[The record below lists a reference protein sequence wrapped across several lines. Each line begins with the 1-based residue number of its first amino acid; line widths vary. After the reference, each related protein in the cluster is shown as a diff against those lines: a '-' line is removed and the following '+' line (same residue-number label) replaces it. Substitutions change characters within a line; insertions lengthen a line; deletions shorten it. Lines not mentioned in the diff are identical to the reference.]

1 MDKILRENQPKSLLR
16 ILQEKNEY
24 ISAPCNGNGT
34 CGKCIVRYK
43 IGATEPTK
51 QDREFLS
58 EKQLEQGYRLAC
70 QSYPM
75 GEYVVEIP
83 EQEEMIEV
91 LSQWEN
97 QRTEEIP
104 KNTAEDF
111 AKACKTADGEG
122 FTETRTPADVKASS
136 GIQNK
141 ETVEGTAEKTKNAI
155 YGICI
160 DIGTTTLAAL
170 LVNLKTEADCQT
182 AVSVNHQRT
191 YGADVLSRIDTSN
204 NGKKWEIQRCIRQ
217 DLQKLIR
224 ELFQKEKIT
233 EQQIQKI
240 VIAGNTTM
248 CHLLRGFS
256 CETLG
261 VAPFL
266 PVDLS
271 WMEGSAADF
280 LGMKELD
287 TKVVILPGISAFVG
301 ADIMAGIAKMNM
313 HRSEGYHLLLDI
325 GTNGEMVLGNCRH
338 MYVTSTSA
346 GPAFEGGNISC
357 GMASIPGVISH
368 VFMEKTGKA
377 GFQVIGETDGENKKQ
392 QAIGICGTG
401 MIDLVYELREHQ
413 MIDEHGTYSD
423 PYFDTG
429 YELAGKVRF
438 TQNDMRELQMAKAAI
453 RAGVDILV
461 KKAGITF
468 DEVDDCYLAGGFGT
482 KIDIKKAAGIGLIPK
497 ELEMKTIPAGNTV
510 LAGTKEVL
518 LGRISKE
525 ELEKIQTMADVIN
538 LAEENDFEEMYL
550 SYMDF

>member
-1 MDKILRENQPKSLLR
+1 MIIDRSKQQKNLLEM
-16 ILQEKNEY
+16 LQEKNEY
-24 ISAPCNGNGT
+24 ISAPCNGNGI

-43 IGATEPTK
+43 RGATEPTRR
-51 QDREFLS
+51 DREVFS
-58 EKQLEQGYRLAC
+58 EKQLEDGYRLAC
-70 QSYPM
+70 QSHPVGAY
-75 GEYVVEIP
+75 EVELP
-83 EQEEMIEV
+83 ESEETIEV
-91 LSQWEN
+91 LSEWEK
-97 QRTEEIP
+97 QQKPDTEGLTEADTQTPAEAKTSGGIQD
-104 KNTAEDF
+104 KNTA
-111 AKACKTADGEG
+111 
-122 FTETRTPADVKASS
+122 
-136 GIQNK
+136 
-141 ETVEGTAEKTKNAI
+141 EGTAEKTENAI

-170 LVNLKTEADCQT
+170 LVNLETEADCQT
-182 AVSVNHQRT
+182 AVSVNHQRA
-191 YGADVLSRIDTSN
+191 YGSDVLSRISASN
-204 NGKKWEIQRCIRQ
+204 GGKKWEIQRCIRQ
-217 DLQKLIR
+217 NLQKLIR
-224 ELFQKEKIT
+224 ELLQKEKIT
-233 EQQIQKI
+233 EQQIQRI

-368 VFMEKTGKA
+368 VFMEETGKA
-377 GFQVIGETDGENKKQ
+377 GFQMIGETDGENKKKQ

-401 MIDLVYELREHQ
+401 MIDLVYELRKHQ

-423 PYFDTG
+423 LYFDTG
-429 YELAGKVRF
+429 YELAGKVKF
-438 TQNDMRELQMAKAAI
+438 TQNDIREIQMAKAAI

-461 KKAGITF
+461 KKAGIAF

-482 KIDIKKAAGIGLIPK
+482 KIDITKAAGIGLIPK
-497 ELEMKTIPAGNTV
+497 ELEVKTIPVGNTV

-518 LGRISKE
+518 LGRISKD

-538 LAEENDFEEMYL
+538 LAEENDFEELYL

>member
-1 MDKILRENQPKSLLR
+1 MLIFQGKGKMIIDRSKQQKNLLEM
-16 ILQEKNEY
+16 LQEKNEY
-24 ISAPCNGNGT
+24 ISAPCNGNGI

-43 IGATEPTK
+43 SGATEPTK

-70 QSYPM
+70 QSYPTE
-75 GEYVVEIP
+75 EYKVEIP
-83 EQEEMIEV
+83 ELEETIEV

-97 QRTEEIP
+97 QRTEEIL
-104 KNTAEDF
+104 KNTA
-111 AKACKTADGEG
+111 
-122 FTETRTPADVKASS
+122 
-136 GIQNK
+136 
-141 ETVEGTAEKTKNAI
+141 EGTAEKTENAL

-191 YGADVLSRIDTSN
+191 YGADVISRIDASN
-204 NGKKWEIQRCIRQ
+204 NGKKWEMQRCIRQ
-217 DLQKLIR
+217 DLQKLVG
-224 ELFQKEKIT
+224 ELAEKEGIHVA
-233 EQQIQKI
+233 QIQRI

-368 VFMEKTGKA
+368 VFMEETGKA

-423 PYFDTG
+423 LYFDTG
-429 YELAGKVRF
+429 YELAEKVKF
-438 TQNDMRELQMAKAAI
+438 TQNDIRELQMAKAAI

-461 KKAGITF
+461 KKAGIAF
-468 DEVDDCYLAGGFGT
+468 DEVDNCYLAGGFGT

-518 LGRISKE
+518 LGKISKE

-538 LAEENDFEEMYL
+538 LAEENDFEEMYH

>member
-16 ILQEKNEY
+16 ILQGKNEY

-34 CGKCIVRYK
+34 CGKCVVRFQS
-43 IGATEPTK
+43 GATEPSVR
-51 QDREFLS
+51 DREIFS
-58 EKQLEQGYRLAC
+58 EKQLEEGYRLAC
-70 QSYPM
+70 QSYPT
-75 GEYVVEIP
+75 GVYEIEIP
-83 EQEEMIEV
+83 QKEEEIEV
-91 LSQWEN
+91 LSGWE
-97 QRTEEIP
+97 E
-104 KNTAEDF
+104 K
-111 AKACKTADGEG
+111 
-122 FTETRTPADVKASS
+122 
-136 GIQNK
+136 K
-141 ETVEGTAEKTKNAI
+141 ETLGECRKAENSTHGRNCAERSEQAG
-155 YGICI
+155 YGICM
-160 DIGTTTLAAL
+160 DIGTTTLAAV
-170 LVNLKTEADCQT
+170 LVDLTAQEECQT
-182 AVSVNHQRT
+182 AVSVNHQRA
-191 YGADVLSRIDTSN
+191 YGSDVLSRISASN
-204 NGKKWEIQRCIRQ
+204 SGKKWEIQRCIRQ

-224 ELFQKEKIT
+224 ELLQKEKIT
-233 EQQIQKI
+233 EQQIQRI

-357 GMASIPGVISH
+357 GMAGIPGVISH
-368 VFMEKTGKA
+368 VFMEETGKT
-377 GFQVIGETDGENKKQ
+377 GFQVIGEADGENKKKQ

-401 MIDLVYELREHQ
+401 MIDLVYELRKHQ

-423 PYFDTG
+423 LYFDTG
-429 YELAGKVRF
+429 YELAEKVKF
-438 TQNDMRELQMAKAAI
+438 TQNDIREIQMAKAAI

-461 KKAGITF
+461 KKAGIAF

-482 KIDIKKAAGIGLIPK
+482 KIDITKAAGIGLIPK
-497 ELEMKTIPAGNTV
+497 ELEVKTIPVGNTV

-518 LGRISKE
+518 LGRISKD

-538 LAEENDFEEMYL
+538 LAEENDFEELYL

>member
-16 ILQEKNEY
+16 ILQGKNEY

-34 CGKCIVRYK
+34 CGKCVVRFQS
-43 IGATEPTK
+43 GATEPSVR
-51 QDREFLS
+51 DREIFS
-58 EKQLEQGYRLAC
+58 EKQLEEGYRLAC
-70 QSYPM
+70 QSYPT
-75 GEYVVEIP
+75 GVYEIEIP
-83 EQEEMIEV
+83 QKEEEIEV
-91 LSQWEN
+91 LSGWE
-97 QRTEEIP
+97 E
-104 KNTAEDF
+104 K
-111 AKACKTADGEG
+111 
-122 FTETRTPADVKASS
+122 
-136 GIQNK
+136 K
-141 ETVEGTAEKTKNAI
+141 ETLGECRKAENSTHGRNCAERSEQAG
-155 YGICI
+155 YGICM
-160 DIGTTTLAAL
+160 DIGTTTLAAV
-170 LVNLKTEADCQT
+170 LVDLTAQEECQT
-182 AVSVNHQRT
+182 AVSVNHQRA
-191 YGADVLSRIDTSN
+191 YGSDVLSRISASN
-204 NGKKWEIQRCIRQ
+204 SGKKWEIQRCIRQ

-224 ELFQKEKIT
+224 ELLQKEKIT
-233 EQQIQKI
+233 EQQIQRI

-357 GMASIPGVISH
+357 GMAGIPGVISH
-368 VFMEKTGKA
+368 VFMEETGKA
-377 GFQVIGETDGENKKQ
+377 GFQVIGEADGENKKKQ

-401 MIDLVYELREHQ
+401 MIDLVYELRKHQ

-423 PYFDTG
+423 LYFDTG
-429 YELAGKVRF
+429 YELAGKVKF
-438 TQNDMRELQMAKAAI
+438 TQNDIREIQMAKAAI

-461 KKAGITF
+461 KKAGIAF

-482 KIDIKKAAGIGLIPK
+482 KIDITKAAGIGLIPK
-497 ELEMKTIPAGNTV
+497 ELEVKTIPVGNTV

-518 LGRISKE
+518 LGRISKD

-538 LAEENDFEEMYL
+538 LAEENDFEELYL

>member
-1 MDKILRENQPKSLLR
+1 MLICCFFRVKEKMIIDRSKQQKNLLEM
-16 ILQEKNEY
+16 LQEKNEY
-24 ISAPCNGNGT
+24 ISAPCNGNGI

-43 IGATEPTK
+43 SGATEPTK

-70 QSYPM
+70 QSYPTE
-75 GEYVVEIP
+75 EYKVEIP
-83 EQEEMIEV
+83 ELEETIEV

-97 QRTEEIP
+97 QRTEEIL
-104 KNTAEDF
+104 KNTA
-111 AKACKTADGEG
+111 
-122 FTETRTPADVKASS
+122 
-136 GIQNK
+136 
-141 ETVEGTAEKTKNAI
+141 EGTAEKTENEL

-170 LVNLKTEADCQT
+170 LVNLETEADCQT
-182 AVSVNHQRT
+182 AVSVNHQRA
-191 YGADVLSRIDTSN
+191 YGSDVLSRISASN
-204 NGKKWEIQRCIRQ
+204 SGKKWEIQRCIRQ

-224 ELFQKEKIT
+224 ELLQKEKIT
-233 EQQIQKI
+233 EQQIQRI

-368 VFMEKTGKA
+368 VFMEETGKT

-392 QAIGICGTG
+392 QVIGICGTG

-423 PYFDTG
+423 LYFDTG
-429 YELAGKVRF
+429 YELAEKVKF
-438 TQNDMRELQMAKAAI
+438 TQNDIRELQMAKAAI

-518 LGRISKE
+518 LGRISKD

-538 LAEENDFEEMYL
+538 LAEENDFEELYL

>member
-1 MDKILRENQPKSLLR
+1 MIIDRSKQQKNLLEM
-16 ILQEKNEY
+16 LQEKNEY
-24 ISAPCNGNGT
+24 ISAPCNGNGI

-43 IGATEPTK
+43 RGATEPTRR
-51 QDREFLS
+51 DREVFS
-58 EKQLEQGYRLAC
+58 EKQLEDGYRLAC
-70 QSYPM
+70 QSHPVGAY
-75 GEYVVEIP
+75 EVELP
-83 EQEEMIEV
+83 ESEETIEV
-91 LSQWEN
+91 LSEWEK
-97 QRTEEIP
+97 QQKPDTEGLTEADTQTPAEAKTSGGIQD
-104 KNTAEDF
+104 KNTA
-111 AKACKTADGEG
+111 
-122 FTETRTPADVKASS
+122 
-136 GIQNK
+136 
-141 ETVEGTAEKTKNAI
+141 EGTAEKTENAI

-170 LVNLKTEADCQT
+170 LVNLETEADCQT
-182 AVSVNHQRT
+182 AVSVNHQRA
-191 YGADVLSRIDTSN
+191 YGSDVLSRISASN
-204 NGKKWEIQRCIRQ
+204 SGKKWEIQRCIRQ

-224 ELFQKEKIT
+224 ELLQKEKIT
-233 EQQIQKI
+233 EQQIQRI

-368 VFMEKTGKA
+368 VFMEETGKA
-377 GFQVIGETDGENKKQ
+377 GFQVIGEADGENKKKQ

-401 MIDLVYELREHQ
+401 MIDLVYELRKHQ

-423 PYFDTG
+423 LYFDTG
-429 YELAGKVRF
+429 YELAGKVKF
-438 TQNDMRELQMAKAAI
+438 TQNDIREIQMAKAAI

-461 KKAGITF
+461 KKAGIAF

-482 KIDIKKAAGIGLIPK
+482 KIDITKAAGIGLIPK
-497 ELEMKTIPAGNTV
+497 ELEVKTIPVGNTV

-518 LGRISKE
+518 LGRISKD

>member
-1 MDKILRENQPKSLLR
+1 MLICCFFKVKEKMIIDRSKQQKNLLEM
-16 ILQEKNEY
+16 LQEKNEY
-24 ISAPCNGNGT
+24 ISAPCNGNGI

-43 IGATEPTK
+43 SGATEPTK

-70 QSYPM
+70 QSYPTE
-75 GEYVVEIP
+75 EYKVEIP
-83 EQEEMIEV
+83 ELEETIEV

-97 QRTEEIP
+97 QRTEEIL
-104 KNTAEDF
+104 KNTAEG
-111 AKACKTADGEG
+111 TADK
-122 FTETRTPADVKASS
+122 TE
-136 GIQNK
+136 
-141 ETVEGTAEKTKNAI
+141 NAL

-170 LVNLKTEADCQT
+170 LVNLETEADCQT
-182 AVSVNHQRT
+182 AVSVNHQRA
-191 YGADVLSRIDTSN
+191 YGSDVLSRISASN
-204 NGKKWEIQRCIRQ
+204 SGKKWEIQRCIRQ

-224 ELFQKEKIT
+224 ELLQKEKIT
-233 EQQIQKI
+233 EQQIQRI

-357 GMASIPGVISH
+357 GMAGIPGVISH
-368 VFMEKTGKA
+368 VFMEETGKA
-377 GFQVIGETDGENKKQ
+377 GFQVIGEADGENKKKQ

-401 MIDLVYELREHQ
+401 MIDLVYELRKHQ

-423 PYFDTG
+423 LYFDTG
-429 YELAGKVRF
+429 YELAGKVKF
-438 TQNDMRELQMAKAAI
+438 TQNDIREIQMAKAAI

-461 KKAGITF
+461 KKAGIAF

-497 ELEMKTIPAGNTV
+497 ELEVKTIPVGNTV

-518 LGRISKE
+518 LGRISKD

-538 LAEENDFEEMYL
+538 LAEENDFEELYL

>member
-1 MDKILRENQPKSLLR
+1 MIIDRSKQQKNLLEM
-16 ILQEKNEY
+16 LQEKNEY
-24 ISAPCNGNGT
+24 ISAPCNGNGI

-43 IGATEPTK
+43 SGATEPTK

-70 QSYPM
+70 QSYPTE
-75 GEYVVEIP
+75 EYKVEIP
-83 EQEEMIEV
+83 ELEETIEV

-97 QRTEEIP
+97 QRTEEIL
-104 KNTAEDF
+104 KNTA
-111 AKACKTADGEG
+111 
-122 FTETRTPADVKASS
+122 
-136 GIQNK
+136 
-141 ETVEGTAEKTKNAI
+141 EGTAEKTENAL

-170 LVNLKTEADCQT
+170 LVNLETEADCQT
-182 AVSVNHQRT
+182 AVSVNHQRA
-191 YGADVLSRIDTSN
+191 YGSDVLSRISASN
-204 NGKKWEIQRCIRQ
+204 SGKKWEIQRCIRQ

-224 ELFQKEKIT
+224 ELLQKEKIT
-233 EQQIQKI
+233 EQQIKRI

-368 VFMEKTGKA
+368 VFMEETGKA

-423 PYFDTG
+423 LYFDTG
-429 YELAGKVRF
+429 YELAEKVKF
-438 TQNDMRELQMAKAAI
+438 TQNDIRELQMAKAAI

-461 KKAGITF
+461 KKAGIAF
-468 DEVDDCYLAGGFGT
+468 DEVDNCYLAGGFGT

-518 LGRISKE
+518 L
-525 ELEKIQTMADVIN
+525 
-538 LAEENDFEEMYL
+538 
-550 SYMDF
+550 

>member
-1 MDKILRENQPKSLLR
+1 MIIDRSKQQKNLLEM
-16 ILQEKNEY
+16 LQEKNEY
-24 ISAPCNGNGT
+24 ISAPCNGNGI

-43 IGATEPTK
+43 SGATEPTK

-70 QSYPM
+70 QSYPTE
-75 GEYVVEIP
+75 EYKVEIP
-83 EQEEMIEV
+83 ELEETIEV

-97 QRTEEIP
+97 QRTEEIL
-104 KNTAEDF
+104 KNTA
-111 AKACKTADGEG
+111 
-122 FTETRTPADVKASS
+122 
-136 GIQNK
+136 
-141 ETVEGTAEKTKNAI
+141 EGTAEKTENAI

-170 LVNLKTEADCQT
+170 LVNLETEADCQT
-182 AVSVNHQRT
+182 AVSVNHQRA
-191 YGADVLSRIDTSN
+191 YGSDVLSRISASN
-204 NGKKWEIQRCIRQ
+204 SGKKWEIQRCIRQ

-224 ELFQKEKIT
+224 ELLQKEKIT
-233 EQQIQKI
+233 EQQIQRI

-256 CETLG
+256 CET
-261 VAPFL
+261 APFL

-301 ADIMAGIAKMNM
+301 ADIMSGIAKMNM

-357 GMASIPGVISH
+357 GMAGIPGVISH
-368 VFMEKTGKA
+368 VFMEETGKA
-377 GFQVIGETDGENKKQ
+377 GFQVIGEADGENKKKQ

-401 MIDLVYELREHQ
+401 MIDLVYELRKHQ

-423 PYFDTG
+423 LYFDTG
-429 YELAGKVRF
+429 YELAGKVKF
-438 TQNDMRELQMAKAAI
+438 TQNDIREIQMAKAAI

-461 KKAGITF
+461 KKAGIAF

-482 KIDIKKAAGIGLIPK
+482 KIDITKAAGIGLIPK
-497 ELEMKTIPAGNTV
+497 ELEVKTIPVGNTV

-518 LGRISKE
+518 LGRISKD

-538 LAEENDFEEMYL
+538 LAEENDFEELYL

>member
-1 MDKILRENQPKSLLR
+1 MLICCFFKVKEKMIIDRSKQQKNLLEM
-16 ILQEKNEY
+16 LQEKNEY
-24 ISAPCNGNGT
+24 ISAPCNGNGI

-43 IGATEPTK
+43 SGATEPTK

-70 QSYPM
+70 QSYPTE
-75 GEYVVEIP
+75 GYKVEIP
-83 EQEEMIEV
+83 ELEETIEV

-97 QRTEEIP
+97 QRTEEIL
-104 KNTAEDF
+104 KNTA
-111 AKACKTADGEG
+111 
-122 FTETRTPADVKASS
+122 
-136 GIQNK
+136 
-141 ETVEGTAEKTKNAI
+141 EGTAEKTENAL

-170 LVNLKTEADCQT
+170 LVNLETEADCQT

-191 YGADVLSRIDTSN
+191 YGSDVLSRISASN
-204 NGKKWEIQRCIRQ
+204 GGKKWEIQRCIRQ

-224 ELFQKEKIT
+224 ELLQKEKIT
-233 EQQIQKI
+233 EQQIQRI

-368 VFMEKTGKA
+368 VFMEETGKA

-423 PYFDTG
+423 LYFDTG
-429 YELAGKVRF
+429 YELAEKVKF
-438 TQNDMRELQMAKAAI
+438 TQNDIRELQMAKAAI

-518 LGRISKE
+518 LGKISKE

>member
-1 MDKILRENQPKSLLR
+1 MLICCFFKVKEKMIIDRSKQQKNLLEM
-16 ILQEKNEY
+16 LQEKNEY
-24 ISAPCNGNGT
+24 ISAPCNGNGI

-43 IGATEPTK
+43 SGATEPTK

-70 QSYPM
+70 QSYPTE
-75 GEYVVEIP
+75 EYKVEIP
-83 EQEEMIEV
+83 ELEETIEV

-97 QRTEEIP
+97 QRTEEIL
-104 KNTAEDF
+104 KNTA
-111 AKACKTADGEG
+111 
-122 FTETRTPADVKASS
+122 
-136 GIQNK
+136 
-141 ETVEGTAEKTKNAI
+141 EGTAEKTENAL

-170 LVNLKTEADCQT
+170 LVNLETEADCQT
-182 AVSVNHQRT
+182 AVSVNHQRA
-191 YGADVLSRIDTSN
+191 YGSDVLSRISASN
-204 NGKKWEIQRCIRQ
+204 GGKKWEIQRCIRQ

-224 ELFQKEKIT
+224 ELLQKEKIT
-233 EQQIQKI
+233 EQQIQRI

-357 GMASIPGVISH
+357 GMAGIPGVISH
-368 VFMEKTGKA
+368 VFMEETGKA
-377 GFQVIGETDGENKKQ
+377 GFQVIGEADGESKKKQ

-401 MIDLVYELREHQ
+401 MIDLVYELRKHQ

-423 PYFDTG
+423 LYFDTG
-429 YELAGKVRF
+429 YELAGKVKF
-438 TQNDMRELQMAKAAI
+438 TQNDIREIQMAKAAI

-461 KKAGITF
+461 KKAGIAF

-482 KIDIKKAAGIGLIPK
+482 KIDITKAAGIGLIPK
-497 ELEMKTIPAGNTV
+497 ELEVKTIPVGNTV

-525 ELEKIQTMADVIN
+525 ELEKIQTMAEVIN
-538 LAEENDFEEMYL
+538 LAEENDFEELYL

>member
-1 MDKILRENQPKSLLR
+1 MIIDRSKQQKNLLEM
-16 ILQEKNEY
+16 LQEKNEY
-24 ISAPCNGNGT
+24 ISAPCNGNGI

-43 IGATEPTK
+43 RGATEPTRR
-51 QDREFLS
+51 DREVFS
-58 EKQLEQGYRLAC
+58 EKQLEDGYRLAC
-70 QSYPM
+70 QSHPVGAY
-75 GEYVVEIP
+75 EVELP
-83 EQEEMIEV
+83 ESEETIEV
-91 LSQWEN
+91 LSEWEK
-97 QRTEEIP
+97 QQKTDTEEL
-104 KNTAEDF
+104 
-111 AKACKTADGEG
+111 
-122 FTETRTPADVKASS
+122 TEAYTQTPAEAKTSG
-136 GIQNK
+136 GIQDK
-141 ETVEGTAEKTKNAI
+141 ETAEGTAEKTENAI

-170 LVNLKTEADCQT
+170 LVNLETEADCQT

-191 YGADVLSRIDTSN
+191 YGSDVLSRISASN
-204 NGKKWEIQRCIRQ
+204 SGKKWEIQRCIRQ

-224 ELFQKEKIT
+224 ELLQKEKIT
-233 EQQIQKI
+233 EQQIQRI

-368 VFMEKTGKA
+368 VFMEETGKA
-377 GFQVIGETDGENKKQ
+377 GFQMIGEADGENKKKQ

-401 MIDLVYELREHQ
+401 MIDLVYELRKHQ

-423 PYFDTG
+423 LYFDTG
-429 YELAGKVRF
+429 YELAGKVKF
-438 TQNDMRELQMAKAAI
+438 TQNDIREIQMAKAAI

-461 KKAGITF
+461 KKAGIAF

-482 KIDIKKAAGIGLIPK
+482 KIDITKAAGIGLIPK
-497 ELEMKTIPAGNTV
+497 ELEMKTIPVGNTV

-518 LGRISKE
+518 LGRISKD

-538 LAEENDFEEMYL
+538 LAEENDFEELYL

>member
-1 MDKILRENQPKSLLR
+1 MDRILRENQPKSLLR

-34 CGKCIVRYK
+34 CGKCVVRFQS
-43 IGATEPTK
+43 GATEPSVR
-51 QDREFLS
+51 DREIFS
-58 EKQLEQGYRLAC
+58 EKQLEEGYRLAC
-70 QSYPM
+70 QSYPT
-75 GEYVVEIP
+75 GVYEIEIP
-83 EQEEMIEV
+83 QKEEEIEV
-91 LSQWEN
+91 LSGWE
-97 QRTEEIP
+97 E
-104 KNTAEDF
+104 K
-111 AKACKTADGEG
+111 
-122 FTETRTPADVKASS
+122 
-136 GIQNK
+136 K
-141 ETVEGTAEKTKNAI
+141 ETLGECRKAENSTHGRNCAERSEQAG

-160 DIGTTTLAAL
+160 DIGTTTLAAV
-170 LVNLKTEADCQT
+170 LVDLTAQVDCQT

-191 YGADVLSRIDTSN
+191 YGADVLSRIDASN

-224 ELFQKEKIT
+224 ELLQKEKIT
-233 EQQIQKI
+233 EQQIQRI

-368 VFMEKTGKA
+368 VFMEETGKA
-377 GFQVIGETDGENKKQ
+377 GFQVIGETEGENQKKQ

-401 MIDLVYELREHQ
+401 MIDLAYELRKHQ

-538 LAEENDFEEMYL
+538 LAEENDFEELYL

>member
-1 MDKILRENQPKSLLR
+1 MLICCFFKVKEKMIIDRSKQQKNLLEM
-16 ILQEKNEY
+16 LQEKNEY
-24 ISAPCNGNGT
+24 ISAPCNGNGI

-43 IGATEPTK
+43 SGATEPTK

-70 QSYPM
+70 QSYPTE
-75 GEYVVEIP
+75 EYKVEIP
-83 EQEEMIEV
+83 ELEETIEV

-97 QRTEEIP
+97 QRTEEIL
-104 KNTAEDF
+104 KNTA
-111 AKACKTADGEG
+111 
-122 FTETRTPADVKASS
+122 
-136 GIQNK
+136 
-141 ETVEGTAEKTKNAI
+141 EGTAEKTENAI

-170 LVNLKTEADCQT
+170 LVNLETEADCQT
-182 AVSVNHQRT
+182 AVSVNHQRA
-191 YGADVLSRIDTSN
+191 YGSDVLSRISASN
-204 NGKKWEIQRCIRQ
+204 GGKKWEIQRCIRQ

-224 ELFQKEKIT
+224 ELLQKEKIT
-233 EQQIQKI
+233 EQQIQRI

-368 VFMEKTGKA
+368 VFMEETGKA

-423 PYFDTG
+423 LYFDTG
-429 YELAGKVRF
+429 YELAEKVKF
-438 TQNDMRELQMAKAAI
+438 TQNDIRELQMAKAAI

-538 LAEENDFEEMYL
+538 LAEENDFEELYL

>member
-1 MDKILRENQPKSLLR
+1 MLICCFFKVKEKMIIDRSKQQKNLLEM
-16 ILQEKNEY
+16 LQEKNEY
-24 ISAPCNGNGT
+24 ISAPCNGNGI

-43 IGATEPTK
+43 SGATEPTK

-70 QSYPM
+70 QSYPTE
-75 GEYVVEIP
+75 EYKVEIP
-83 EQEEMIEV
+83 ELEETIEV

-97 QRTEEIP
+97 QRTEEIL
-104 KNTAEDF
+104 KNTA
-111 AKACKTADGEG
+111 
-122 FTETRTPADVKASS
+122 
-136 GIQNK
+136 
-141 ETVEGTAEKTKNAI
+141 EGTAEKTENAL

-170 LVNLKTEADCQT
+170 LVNLETEADCQT
-182 AVSVNHQRT
+182 AVSVNHQRA
-191 YGADVLSRIDTSN
+191 YGSDVLSRISASN
-204 NGKKWEIQRCIRQ
+204 GGKKWEIQRCIRQ

-224 ELFQKEKIT
+224 ELLQKEKIT
-233 EQQIQKI
+233 EQQIQRI

-368 VFMEKTGKA
+368 VFMGETGKA
-377 GFQVIGETDGENKKQ
+377 GFQMIGETDGENKKQ

-423 PYFDTG
+423 LYFDTG
-429 YELAGKVRF
+429 YELAGKVKF
-438 TQNDMRELQMAKAAI
+438 TQSDIRELQMAKAAI

-482 KIDIKKAAGIGLIPK
+482 KIDIKKAAGIGLIPE

-518 LGRISKE
+518 LGKISKE
-525 ELEKIQTMADVIN
+525 ELEKIQTMTDVIN
-538 LAEENDFEEMYL
+538 LAEENDFEELYL

>member
-1 MDKILRENQPKSLLR
+1 MIIDRSKQQKNLLEM
-16 ILQEKNEY
+16 LQEKNEY
-24 ISAPCNGNGT
+24 ISAPCNGNGI

-43 IGATEPTK
+43 SGATEPTK

-70 QSYPM
+70 QSYPTE
-75 GEYVVEIP
+75 EYKVEIP
-83 EQEEMIEV
+83 ELEETIEV

-97 QRTEEIP
+97 QRTEEIL
-104 KNTAEDF
+104 KNTA
-111 AKACKTADGEG
+111 
-122 FTETRTPADVKASS
+122 
-136 GIQNK
+136 
-141 ETVEGTAEKTKNAI
+141 EGTAEKTENAI

-191 YGADVLSRIDTSN
+191 YGADVISRIDASN
-204 NGKKWEIQRCIRQ
+204 NGKKWEMQRCIRQ
-217 DLQKLIR
+217 DLQKLVG
-224 ELFQKEKIT
+224 ELAEKEGIHVA
-233 EQQIQKI
+233 QIQRI

-271 WMEGSAADF
+271 WMGGSAADF

-368 VFMEKTGKA
+368 VFMEETGKA

-423 PYFDTG
+423 LYFDTG
-429 YELAGKVRF
+429 YELAEKVKF
-438 TQNDMRELQMAKAAI
+438 TQNDIRELQMAKAAI

-468 DEVDDCYLAGGFGT
+468 DEVDNCYLAGGFGT

-538 LAEENDFEEMYL
+538 LPEENDLRNCISLTWIFK
-550 SYMDF
+550 

>member
-1 MDKILRENQPKSLLR
+1 MLICCFFKVKEKMIIDRSKQQKNLLEM
-16 ILQEKNEY
+16 LQEKNEY
-24 ISAPCNGNGT
+24 ISAPCNGNGI

-43 IGATEPTK
+43 SGATEPTK

-70 QSYPM
+70 QSYPTE
-75 GEYVVEIP
+75 EYKVEIP
-83 EQEEMIEV
+83 ELEETIEV

-97 QRTEEIP
+97 QRTEEIL
-104 KNTAEDF
+104 KNTA
-111 AKACKTADGEG
+111 
-122 FTETRTPADVKASS
+122 
-136 GIQNK
+136 
-141 ETVEGTAEKTKNAI
+141 EGTAEKTENAL

-170 LVNLKTEADCQT
+170 LVNLETEADCQT
-182 AVSVNHQRT
+182 AVSVNHQRA
-191 YGADVLSRIDTSN
+191 YGSDVLSRISASN
-204 NGKKWEIQRCIRQ
+204 GGKKWEIQRCIRQ

-224 ELFQKEKIT
+224 ELLQKEKIT
-233 EQQIQKI
+233 EQQIKRI

-357 GMASIPGVISH
+357 GMAGIPGVISH
-368 VFMEKTGKA
+368 VFMEETGKA
-377 GFQVIGETDGENKKQ
+377 GFQVIGEADGENKKKQ

-423 PYFDTG
+423 LYFDTG
-429 YELAGKVRF
+429 YELAGKVKF
-438 TQNDMRELQMAKAAI
+438 TQNDIREIQMAKAAI

-461 KKAGITF
+461 KKAGIAF

-482 KIDIKKAAGIGLIPK
+482 KIDITKAAGIGLIPK
-497 ELEMKTIPAGNTV
+497 ELEVKTIPVGNTV

-518 LGRISKE
+518 LGRISKD

-538 LAEENDFEEMYL
+538 LAEENDFEELYL

>member
-1 MDKILRENQPKSLLR
+1 MLICCFFKVKEKMIIDRSKQQKNLLEM
-16 ILQEKNEY
+16 LQEKNEY
-24 ISAPCNGNGT
+24 ISAPCNGNGI

-43 IGATEPTK
+43 SGATEPTK

-70 QSYPM
+70 QSYPTE
-75 GEYVVEIP
+75 EYKVEIP
-83 EQEEMIEV
+83 ELEETIEV

-97 QRTEEIP
+97 QRTEEIL
-104 KNTAEDF
+104 KNTA
-111 AKACKTADGEG
+111 
-122 FTETRTPADVKASS
+122 
-136 GIQNK
+136 
-141 ETVEGTAEKTKNAI
+141 EGTAEKTENAL

-170 LVNLKTEADCQT
+170 LVNLETEADCQT
-182 AVSVNHQRT
+182 AVSVNHQRA
-191 YGADVLSRIDTSN
+191 YGSDVLSRISASN
-204 NGKKWEIQRCIRQ
+204 GGKKWEIQRCIRQ

-224 ELFQKEKIT
+224 ELLQKEKIT
-233 EQQIQKI
+233 EQQIQRI

-357 GMASIPGVISH
+357 GMAGIPGVISH
-368 VFMEKTGKA
+368 VFMEETGKA
-377 GFQVIGETDGENKKQ
+377 GFQVIGEADGENKKKQ

-401 MIDLVYELREHQ
+401 MIDLVYEIRKHQ

-423 PYFDTG
+423 LYFDTG
-429 YELAGKVRF
+429 YELAGKVKF
-438 TQNDMRELQMAKAAI
+438 TQNDIREIQMAKAAI

-461 KKAGITF
+461 KKAGIAF

-482 KIDIKKAAGIGLIPK
+482 KIDITKAAGIGLIPK
-497 ELEMKTIPAGNTV
+497 ELEVKTIPVGNTV

-518 LGRISKE
+518 LGRISKD

>member
-1 MDKILRENQPKSLLR
+1 MDRILRENQPKSLLR

-34 CGKCIVRYK
+34 CGKCVVRFQS
-43 IGATEPTK
+43 GATEPSVR
-51 QDREFLS
+51 DREIFS
-58 EKQLEQGYRLAC
+58 EKQLEEGYRLAC
-70 QSYPM
+70 QSYPT
-75 GEYVVEIP
+75 GVYEIEIP
-83 EQEEMIEV
+83 QKEEEIEV
-91 LSQWEN
+91 LSGWE
-97 QRTEEIP
+97 E
-104 KNTAEDF
+104 K
-111 AKACKTADGEG
+111 
-122 FTETRTPADVKASS
+122 
-136 GIQNK
+136 K
-141 ETVEGTAEKTKNAI
+141 ETLGECRKAENSTHGRNCAERSEQAG

-160 DIGTTTLAAL
+160 DIGTTTLAAV
-170 LVNLKTEADCQT
+170 LVDLTAQEDCQT

-191 YGADVLSRIDTSN
+191 YGADVLSRIDASN

-224 ELFQKEKIT
+224 ELLQKEKIT

-368 VFMEKTGKA
+368 VFMEETGKA
-377 GFQVIGETDGENKKQ
+377 GFQVIGETEGENQKKQ

-401 MIDLVYELREHQ
+401 MIDLAYELRKHQ

-538 LAEENDFEEMYL
+538 LAEENDFEELYL

>member
-1 MDKILRENQPKSLLR
+1 MLICCFFKVKEKMIIDRSKQQKNLLEM
-16 ILQEKNEY
+16 LQEKNEY
-24 ISAPCNGNGT
+24 ISAPCNGNGI

-43 IGATEPTK
+43 SGATEPTK

-70 QSYPM
+70 QSYPTE
-75 GEYVVEIP
+75 EYKVEIP
-83 EQEEMIEV
+83 ELEETIEV

-97 QRTEEIP
+97 QRTEEIL
-104 KNTAEDF
+104 KNTA
-111 AKACKTADGEG
+111 
-122 FTETRTPADVKASS
+122 
-136 GIQNK
+136 
-141 ETVEGTAEKTKNAI
+141 EGTAEKTENAI

-191 YGADVLSRIDTSN
+191 YGADVISRIDASN
-204 NGKKWEIQRCIRQ
+204 NGKKWEMQRCIRQ
-217 DLQKLIR
+217 DLQKLVG
-224 ELFQKEKIT
+224 ELAEKEGIHVA
-233 EQQIQKI
+233 QIQRI

-368 VFMEKTGKA
+368 VFMEETGKA

-423 PYFDTG
+423 LYFDTG
-429 YELAGKVRF
+429 YELAEKVKF
-438 TQNDMRELQMAKAAI
+438 TQNDIRELQMAKAAI

-461 KKAGITF
+461 KKAGIAF

-482 KIDIKKAAGIGLIPK
+482 KIDITKAAGIGLIPK
-497 ELEMKTIPAGNTV
+497 ELEVKTIPVGNTV

-538 LAEENDFEEMYL
+538 LAEENDFEELYL

>member
-1 MDKILRENQPKSLLR
+1 MLICCFFKVKEKMIIDRSKQQKNLLEM
-16 ILQEKNEY
+16 LQEKNEY
-24 ISAPCNGNGT
+24 ISAPCNGNGI

-43 IGATEPTK
+43 SGATEPTK

-70 QSYPM
+70 QSYPTE
-75 GEYVVEIP
+75 EYKVEIP
-83 EQEEMIEV
+83 ELEETIEV

-97 QRTEEIP
+97 QRTEEIL
-104 KNTAEDF
+104 KNTA
-111 AKACKTADGEG
+111 
-122 FTETRTPADVKASS
+122 
-136 GIQNK
+136 
-141 ETVEGTAEKTKNAI
+141 EGTAEKTENAL

-170 LVNLKTEADCQT
+170 LVNLETEADCQT
-182 AVSVNHQRT
+182 AVSVNHQRA
-191 YGADVLSRIDTSN
+191 YGSDVLSRISASN
-204 NGKKWEIQRCIRQ
+204 SGKKWEIQRCIRQ

-224 ELFQKEKIT
+224 ELLQKEKIT
-233 EQQIQKI
+233 EQQIQRI

-248 CHLLRGFS
+248 CHLLCGFS

-261 VAPFL
+261 VAPFE
-266 PVDLS
+266 PVDIS
-271 WMEGSAADF
+271 WMEGSAAEF
-280 LGMKELD
+280 SGMKEWD
-287 TKVVILPGISAFVG
+287 AKVVILPGISAFVG

-368 VFMEKTGKA
+368 VFMEETGKA

-392 QAIGICGTG
+392 QTIGICGTG

-413 MIDEHGTYSD
+413 VIDEHGTYSD
-423 PYFDTG
+423 LYFDTG
-429 YELAGKVRF
+429 YELAEKVKF
-438 TQNDMRELQMAKAAI
+438 TQNDIRELQMAKAAI

-468 DEVDDCYLAGGFGT
+468 DEVDNCYLAGGFGT

-538 LAEENDFEEMYL
+538 LAEENDFEELYL

>member
-1 MDKILRENQPKSLLR
+1 MLICCFFKVKEKMIIDRSKQQKNLLEM
-16 ILQEKNEY
+16 LQEKNEY
-24 ISAPCNGNGT
+24 ISAPCNGNGI

-43 IGATEPTK
+43 SGATEPTK

-70 QSYPM
+70 QSYPTE
-75 GEYVVEIP
+75 EYKVEIP
-83 EQEEMIEV
+83 ELEETIEV

-97 QRTEEIP
+97 QRTEEIL
-104 KNTAEDF
+104 KNTA
-111 AKACKTADGEG
+111 
-122 FTETRTPADVKASS
+122 
-136 GIQNK
+136 
-141 ETVEGTAEKTKNAI
+141 EGTAEKTENAL

-170 LVNLKTEADCQT
+170 LVNLETEADCQT
-182 AVSVNHQRT
+182 AVSVNHQRA
-191 YGADVLSRIDTSN
+191 YGSDVLSRISASN
-204 NGKKWEIQRCIRQ
+204 SGKKWEIQRCIRQ

-224 ELFQKEKIT
+224 ELLQKEKIT
-233 EQQIQKI
+233 EQQIQRI

-368 VFMEKTGKA
+368 VFMEETGKA
-377 GFQVIGETDGENKKQ
+377 GFQMIGETDGENKKQ

-401 MIDLVYELREHQ
+401 MIDLVYELRKHQ

-423 PYFDTG
+423 LYFDTG
-429 YELAGKVRF
+429 YELAEKVKF
-438 TQNDMRELQMAKAAI
+438 TQNDIRELQMAKAAI

-461 KKAGITF
+461 KKAGIAF

-497 ELEMKTIPAGNTV
+497 ELEVKTIPVGNTV

-525 ELEKIQTMADVIN
+525 ELEKIQTMAEVIN
-538 LAEENDFEEMYL
+538 LAEENDFEELYL

>member
-1 MDKILRENQPKSLLR
+1 MLICCFFKVKEKMIIDRSKQQKNLLEM
-16 ILQEKNEY
+16 LQEKNEY
-24 ISAPCNGNGT
+24 ISAPCNGNGI

-43 IGATEPTK
+43 SGATEPTK

-70 QSYPM
+70 QSYPTE
-75 GEYVVEIP
+75 EYKVEIP
-83 EQEEMIEV
+83 ELEETIEV

-97 QRTEEIP
+97 QRTEEIL
-104 KNTAEDF
+104 KNTA
-111 AKACKTADGEG
+111 
-122 FTETRTPADVKASS
+122 
-136 GIQNK
+136 
-141 ETVEGTAEKTKNAI
+141 EGTAEKTENAL

-170 LVNLKTEADCQT
+170 LVNLETEADCQT
-182 AVSVNHQRT
+182 AVSVNHQRA
-191 YGADVLSRIDTSN
+191 YGSDVLSRISASN
-204 NGKKWEIQRCIRQ
+204 SGKKWEIQRCIRQ

-224 ELFQKEKIT
+224 ELLQKEKIT
-233 EQQIQKI
+233 EQQIQRI

-368 VFMEKTGKA
+368 VFMEETGKA

-423 PYFDTG
+423 LYFDTG
-429 YELAGKVRF
+429 YELAEKVKF
-438 TQNDMRELQMAKAAI
+438 TQNDIRELQMAKAAI

-468 DEVDDCYLAGGFGT
+468 DEVDNCYLAGGFGT

-518 LGRISKE
+518 LSRISKE

-538 LAEENDFEEMYL
+538 LAEENDFEELYL

>member
-1 MDKILRENQPKSLLR
+1 MIIDRSKQQKNLLEM
-16 ILQEKNEY
+16 LQEKNEY
-24 ISAPCNGNGT
+24 ISAPCNGNGI
-34 CGKCIVRYK
+34 CGKCIVQYK
-43 IGATEPTK
+43 RGATEPTRR
-51 QDREFLS
+51 DREVFS
-58 EKQLEQGYRLAC
+58 EKQLEDGYRLAC
-70 QSYPM
+70 QSYPA
-75 GEYVVEIP
+75 GAYEVEIP
-83 EQEEMIEV
+83 ESEETIEV
-91 LSQWEN
+91 LSEWGKQQKMDAEGL
-97 QRTEEIP
+97 TE
-104 KNTAEDF
+104 
-111 AKACKTADGEG
+111 AD
-122 FTETRTPADVKASS
+122 TQTPAEAKTSG
-136 GIQNK
+136 GIQDK
-141 ETVEGTAEKTKNAI
+141 ETAEGTAEKTENAL

-170 LVNLKTEADCQT
+170 LVNLETEADCQT
-182 AVSVNHQRT
+182 AVSVNHQRA
-191 YGADVLSRIDTSN
+191 YGSDVLSRISASN
-204 NGKKWEIQRCIRQ
+204 SGKKWEIQRCIRQ

-224 ELFQKEKIT
+224 ELLQKEKIT
-233 EQQIQKI
+233 EQQIQRI

-368 VFMEKTGKA
+368 VFMEETGKA

-423 PYFDTG
+423 LYFDTG
-429 YELAGKVRF
+429 YELAGKVKF
-438 TQNDMRELQMAKAAI
+438 TQSDIRELQMAKAAI

-482 KIDIKKAAGIGLIPK
+482 KIDIKKAAGIGLIPE

-538 LAEENDFEEMYL
+538 LAEENDFEELYL

>member
-1 MDKILRENQPKSLLR
+1 MIIDRSKQQKNLLEM
-16 ILQEKNEY
+16 LQEKNEY
-24 ISAPCNGNGT
+24 ISAPCNGNGI
-34 CGKCIVRYK
+34 CGKCIVQYK
-43 IGATEPTK
+43 RGATEPTRR
-51 QDREFLS
+51 DREVFS
-58 EKQLEQGYRLAC
+58 EKQLEDGYRLAC
-70 QSYPM
+70 QSYPA
-75 GEYVVEIP
+75 GAYEVEIP
-83 EQEEMIEV
+83 ESEETIEV
-91 LSQWEN
+91 LSEWGKQ
-97 QRTEEIP
+97 QKTDTEEL
-104 KNTAEDF
+104 
-111 AKACKTADGEG
+111 
-122 FTETRTPADVKASS
+122 TEAYTQTPAEAKTSG
-136 GIQNK
+136 GIQDK
-141 ETVEGTAEKTKNAI
+141 ETAEGTAEKTENAI

-191 YGADVLSRIDTSN
+191 YGSDVLSRISASN
-204 NGKKWEIQRCIRQ
+204 GGKKWEIQRCIRQ

-224 ELFQKEKIT
+224 ELLQKEKIT
-233 EQQIQKI
+233 EQQIQRI

-301 ADIMAGIAKMNM
+301 ADIMAGIAKMSM

-325 GTNGEMVLGNCRH
+325 GTNGEMVLGNCHH

-423 PYFDTG
+423 LYFDTG
-429 YELAGKVRF
+429 YELAEKVKF
-438 TQNDMRELQMAKAAI
+438 TQNDIRELQMAKAAI

>member
-1 MDKILRENQPKSLLR
+1 MLICCFFRVKEKMIIDRSKQQKNLLEM
-16 ILQEKNEY
+16 LQEKNEY
-24 ISAPCNGNGT
+24 ISAPCNGNGI

-43 IGATEPTK
+43 SGATEPTK

-70 QSYPM
+70 QSYPTE
-75 GEYVVEIP
+75 EYKVEIP
-83 EQEEMIEV
+83 ELEETIEV

-97 QRTEEIP
+97 QRTEEIL
-104 KNTAEDF
+104 KNTA
-111 AKACKTADGEG
+111 
-122 FTETRTPADVKASS
+122 
-136 GIQNK
+136 
-141 ETVEGTAEKTKNAI
+141 EGTAEKTENAL

-170 LVNLKTEADCQT
+170 LVNLETEADCQT

-191 YGADVLSRIDTSN
+191 YGSDVLSRISASN
-204 NGKKWEIQRCIRQ
+204 GGKKWEIQRCIRQ

-224 ELFQKEKIT
+224 ELLQKEKIT
-233 EQQIQKI
+233 EQQIQRI

-357 GMASIPGVISH
+357 GMAGIPGVISH
-368 VFMEKTGKA
+368 VFMEETGKA

-423 PYFDTG
+423 LYFDTG
-429 YELAGKVRF
+429 FELAEKVKF
-438 TQNDMRELQMAKAAI
+438 TQNDIRELQMAKAAI

-461 KKAGITF
+461 KKAGIAF

-482 KIDIKKAAGIGLIPK
+482 KIDITKAAGIGLIPK
-497 ELEMKTIPAGNTV
+497 ELEVKTIPVGNTV

-518 LGRISKE
+518 LGRISKD

-538 LAEENDFEEMYL
+538 LAEENDFEELYL

>member
-1 MDKILRENQPKSLLR
+1 M
-16 ILQEKNEY
+16 
-24 ISAPCNGNGT
+24 
-34 CGKCIVRYK
+34 
-43 IGATEPTK
+43 
-51 QDREFLS
+51 
-58 EKQLEQGYRLAC
+58 
-70 QSYPM
+70 
-75 GEYVVEIP
+75 
-83 EQEEMIEV
+83 
-91 LSQWEN
+91 
-97 QRTEEIP
+97 
-104 KNTAEDF
+104 
-111 AKACKTADGEG
+111 
-122 FTETRTPADVKASS
+122 
-136 GIQNK
+136 
-141 ETVEGTAEKTKNAI
+141 
-155 YGICI
+155 
-160 DIGTTTLAAL
+160 
-170 LVNLKTEADCQT
+170 
-182 AVSVNHQRT
+182 
-191 YGADVLSRIDTSN
+191 LSRISASN
-204 NGKKWEIQRCIRQ
+204 GGKKWEMQRCIRQ

-224 ELFQKEKIT
+224 ELLQKEKIT
-233 EQQIQKI
+233 EQQIQRI

-301 ADIMAGIAKMNM
+301 ADITAGIAKMNM

-368 VFMEKTGKA
+368 VFMEETGKA

-423 PYFDTG
+423 LYFDTG
-429 YELAGKVRF
+429 YELAEKVKF
-438 TQNDMRELQMAKAAI
+438 TQNDIRELQMAKAAI

-538 LAEENDFEEMYL
+538 LAEENDFEELYL

>member
-1 MDKILRENQPKSLLR
+1 MLICCFFKVKEKMIIDRSKQQKNLLEM
-16 ILQEKNEY
+16 LQEKNEY
-24 ISAPCNGNGT
+24 ISAPCNGNGI

-43 IGATEPTK
+43 SGATEPTK

-70 QSYPM
+70 QSYPTE
-75 GEYVVEIP
+75 EYKVEIP
-83 EQEEMIEV
+83 ELEETIEV

-97 QRTEEIP
+97 QRTEEIL
-104 KNTAEDF
+104 KNTA
-111 AKACKTADGEG
+111 
-122 FTETRTPADVKASS
+122 
-136 GIQNK
+136 
-141 ETVEGTAEKTKNAI
+141 EGTAEKTENAL

-170 LVNLKTEADCQT
+170 LVNLETEADCQT
-182 AVSVNHQRT
+182 AVSVNHQRA
-191 YGADVLSRIDTSN
+191 YGSDVLSRISASN
-204 NGKKWEIQRCIRQ
+204 SGKKWEIQRCIRQ

-224 ELFQKEKIT
+224 ELLQKEKIT
-233 EQQIQKI
+233 EQQIQRI

-357 GMASIPGVISH
+357 GMAGIPGVISH
-368 VFMEKTGKA
+368 VFMEETGKA
-377 GFQVIGETDGENKKQ
+377 GFQVIGEADGENKKKQ

-401 MIDLVYELREHQ
+401 MIDLVYELRKHQ

-423 PYFDTG
+423 LYFDTG
-429 YELAGKVRF
+429 YELAGKVKF
-438 TQNDMRELQMAKAAI
+438 TQNDIREIQMAKAAI

-461 KKAGITF
+461 KKAGIAF

-482 KIDIKKAAGIGLIPK
+482 KIDITKAAGIGLIPK
-497 ELEMKTIPAGNTV
+497 ELEVKTIPVGNTV

-518 LGRISKE
+518 LGRISKD

>member
-1 MDKILRENQPKSLLR
+1 MIIDRSKQQKNLLEM
-16 ILQEKNEY
+16 LQEKNEY
-24 ISAPCNGNGT
+24 ISAPCNGNGI

-43 IGATEPTK
+43 SGATEPTK

-70 QSYPM
+70 QSYPTE
-75 GEYVVEIP
+75 EYKVEIP
-83 EQEEMIEV
+83 ELEETIEV

-97 QRTEEIP
+97 QRTEEIL
-104 KNTAEDF
+104 KNTA
-111 AKACKTADGEG
+111 
-122 FTETRTPADVKASS
+122 
-136 GIQNK
+136 
-141 ETVEGTAEKTKNAI
+141 EGTAEKTENAI

-191 YGADVLSRIDTSN
+191 YGADVISRIDASN
-204 NGKKWEIQRCIRQ
+204 NGKKWEMQRCIRQ
-217 DLQKLIR
+217 DLQKLVG
-224 ELFQKEKIT
+224 ELAEKEGIHVA
-233 EQQIQKI
+233 QIQRI

-301 ADIMAGIAKMNM
+301 AGIAKMNM

-368 VFMEKTGKA
+368 VFMEETGKA

-423 PYFDTG
+423 LYFDTG
-429 YELAGKVRF
+429 YELAEKVKF
-438 TQNDMRELQMAKAAI
+438 TQNDIRELQMAKAAI

-468 DEVDDCYLAGGFGT
+468 DEVDNCYLAGGFGT

-538 LAEENDFEEMYL
+538 LAEENDFEELYL

>member
-1 MDKILRENQPKSLLR
+1 MLICCFFKVKEKMIIDRSKQQKNLLEM
-16 ILQEKNEY
+16 LQEKNEY
-24 ISAPCNGNGT
+24 ISAPCNGNGI

-43 IGATEPTK
+43 SGATEPTK

-70 QSYPM
+70 QSYPTE
-75 GEYVVEIP
+75 EYKVEIP
-83 EQEEMIEV
+83 ELEETIEV

-97 QRTEEIP
+97 QRTEEIL
-104 KNTAEDF
+104 KNTA
-111 AKACKTADGEG
+111 
-122 FTETRTPADVKASS
+122 
-136 GIQNK
+136 
-141 ETVEGTAEKTKNAI
+141 EGTAEKTENAL

-170 LVNLKTEADCQT
+170 LVNLETEADCQT
-182 AVSVNHQRT
+182 AVSVNHQRA
-191 YGADVLSRIDTSN
+191 YGSDVLSRISASN
-204 NGKKWEIQRCIRQ
+204 GGKKWEIQRCIRQ

-224 ELFQKEKIT
+224 ELLQKEKIT
-233 EQQIQKI
+233 EQQIQRI

-357 GMASIPGVISH
+357 GMAGIPGVISH
-368 VFMEKTGKA
+368 VFMEETGKA
-377 GFQVIGETDGENKKQ
+377 GFQVIGEADGENKKKQ

-401 MIDLVYELREHQ
+401 MIDLVYELRKHQ

-423 PYFDTG
+423 LYFDTG
-429 YELAGKVRF
+429 YELAGKVKF
-438 TQNDMRELQMAKAAI
+438 TQNDIREIQMAKAAI

-461 KKAGITF
+461 KKAGIAF

-482 KIDIKKAAGIGLIPK
+482 KIDITKAAGIGLIPK
-497 ELEMKTIPAGNTV
+497 ELEVKTIPAGNTV

-518 LGRISKE
+518 LSRISKE

>member
-1 MDKILRENQPKSLLR
+1 MLICCFFKVKEKMIIDRSKQQKNLLEM
-16 ILQEKNEY
+16 LQEKNEY
-24 ISAPCNGNGT
+24 ISAPCNGNGI

-43 IGATEPTK
+43 SGATEPTK

-70 QSYPM
+70 QSYPTE
-75 GEYVVEIP
+75 EYKVEIP
-83 EQEEMIEV
+83 ELEETIEV

-97 QRTEEIP
+97 QRTEEIL
-104 KNTAEDF
+104 KNTA
-111 AKACKTADGEG
+111 
-122 FTETRTPADVKASS
+122 
-136 GIQNK
+136 
-141 ETVEGTAEKTKNAI
+141 EGTAEKTENAL

-170 LVNLKTEADCQT
+170 LVNLETEADCQT
-182 AVSVNHQRT
+182 AVSVNHQRA
-191 YGADVLSRIDTSN
+191 YGSDVLSRISASN
-204 NGKKWEIQRCIRQ
+204 GGKKWEIQRCIRQ

-224 ELFQKEKIT
+224 ELLQKEKIT
-233 EQQIQKI
+233 EQQIQRI

-357 GMASIPGVISH
+357 GMAGIPGVISH
-368 VFMEKTGKA
+368 VFMEETGKA
-377 GFQVIGETDGENKKQ
+377 GFQVIGEADGENKKKQ

-401 MIDLVYELREHQ
+401 MIDLVYELRKHQ

-423 PYFDTG
+423 LYFDTG
-429 YELAGKVRF
+429 YELAGKVKF
-438 TQNDMRELQMAKAAI
+438 TQNDIRELQMAKAAI

-468 DEVDDCYLAGGFGT
+468 DEVDNCYLAGGFGT

-497 ELEMKTIPAGNTV
+497 ELEMKTNPAGNTV

-525 ELEKIQTMADVIN
+525 ELEKIQTMAEVIN
-538 LAEENDFEEMYL
+538 LAEENDFEELYL

>member
-1 MDKILRENQPKSLLR
+1 MIIDRSKQQKNLLEM
-16 ILQEKNEY
+16 LQEKNEY
-24 ISAPCNGNGT
+24 ISAPCNGNGI

-43 IGATEPTK
+43 SGATEPTK

-70 QSYPM
+70 QSYPTE
-75 GEYVVEIP
+75 EYKVEIP
-83 EQEEMIEV
+83 EMEETIEV

-97 QRTEEIP
+97 QRTEEIL
-104 KNTAEDF
+104 KNTA
-111 AKACKTADGEG
+111 
-122 FTETRTPADVKASS
+122 
-136 GIQNK
+136 
-141 ETVEGTAEKTKNAI
+141 EGTAEKTENAI

-170 LVNLKTEADCQT
+170 LVNLETEADCQT
-182 AVSVNHQRT
+182 AVSVNHQRA
-191 YGADVLSRIDTSN
+191 YGSDVLSRISASN
-204 NGKKWEIQRCIRQ
+204 GGKKWEIQQCIRQ

-224 ELFQKEKIT
+224 ELLQKEKIT
-233 EQQIQKI
+233 EQQIQRI

-401 MIDLVYELREHQ
+401 MIDLVYELRKHQ

-423 PYFDTG
+423 LYFDTG
-429 YELAGKVRF
+429 YELAEKVKF
-438 TQNDMRELQMAKAAI
+438 TQNDIRELQMAKAAI

-461 KKAGITF
+461 KKAGIAF

-482 KIDIKKAAGIGLIPK
+482 KIDITKAAGIGLIPK
-497 ELEMKTIPAGNTV
+497 ELEVKTIPVGNTV

-538 LAEENDFEEMYL
+538 LAEENDFEELYL

>member
-1 MDKILRENQPKSLLR
+1 MLICCFFKVKEKMIIDRSKQQKNLLEM
-16 ILQEKNEY
+16 LQEKNEY
-24 ISAPCNGNGT
+24 ISAPCNGNGI

-43 IGATEPTK
+43 SGATEPTK

-70 QSYPM
+70 QSYPTE
-75 GEYVVEIP
+75 EYKVEIP
-83 EQEEMIEV
+83 ELEETIEV

-97 QRTEEIP
+97 QRTEEIL
-104 KNTAEDF
+104 KNTA
-111 AKACKTADGEG
+111 
-122 FTETRTPADVKASS
+122 
-136 GIQNK
+136 
-141 ETVEGTAEKTKNAI
+141 EGTAEKTENAI

-170 LVNLKTEADCQT
+170 LVNLETEADCQT
-182 AVSVNHQRT
+182 AVSVNHQRA
-191 YGADVLSRIDTSN
+191 YGSDVLSRISASN
-204 NGKKWEIQRCIRQ
+204 GGKKWEIQRCIRQ

-224 ELFQKEKIT
+224 ELLQKEKIT
-233 EQQIQKI
+233 EQQIQRI

-368 VFMEKTGKA
+368 VFMEETGKA
-377 GFQVIGETDGENKKQ
+377 GFQMIGETDGENKKQ

-401 MIDLVYELREHQ
+401 MIDLVYELRKHQ

-423 PYFDTG
+423 LYFDTG
-429 YELAGKVRF
+429 YELAEKVKF
-438 TQNDMRELQMAKAAI
+438 TQNDIRELQMAKAAI

-461 KKAGITF
+461 KKAGIAF
-468 DEVDDCYLAGGFGT
+468 DEVDNCYLAGGFGT

-497 ELEMKTIPAGNTV
+497 ELEVKTIPAGNTV

-518 LGRISKE
+518 LSRISKE

-538 LAEENDFEEMYL
+538 LAEENDFEELYL

>member
-1 MDKILRENQPKSLLR
+1 MLICCFFKVKEKMIIDRSKQQKNLLEM
-16 ILQEKNEY
+16 LQEKNEY
-24 ISAPCNGNGT
+24 ISAPCNGNGI

-43 IGATEPTK
+43 SGATEPTK

-70 QSYPM
+70 QSYPTE
-75 GEYVVEIP
+75 EYKVEIP
-83 EQEEMIEV
+83 ELEETIEV

-97 QRTEEIP
+97 QRTEEIL
-104 KNTAEDF
+104 KNTA
-111 AKACKTADGEG
+111 
-122 FTETRTPADVKASS
+122 
-136 GIQNK
+136 
-141 ETVEGTAEKTKNAI
+141 EGTAEKTENAL

-170 LVNLKTEADCQT
+170 LVNLETEADCQT
-182 AVSVNHQRT
+182 AVSVNHQRA
-191 YGADVLSRIDTSN
+191 YGSDVLSRISASN
-204 NGKKWEIQRCIRQ
+204 SGKKWEIQRCIRQ

-224 ELFQKEKIT
+224 ELLQKEKIT
-233 EQQIQKI
+233 EQQIQRI

-368 VFMEKTGKA
+368 VFMEETGKA

-401 MIDLVYELREHQ
+401 MINLVYELREHQ

-423 PYFDTG
+423 LYFDTG
-429 YELAGKVRF
+429 YELAEKVKF
-438 TQNDMRELQMAKAAI
+438 TQNDIRELQMAKAAI

-468 DEVDDCYLAGGFGT
+468 DEVDNCYLAGGFGT

-497 ELEMKTIPAGNTV
+497 ELEMKTVPVGNTV

-518 LGRISKE
+518 LGRISKD

-538 LAEENDFEEMYL
+538 LAEENDFEELYL

>member
-1 MDKILRENQPKSLLR
+1 MLICCFFKVKEKMIIDRSKQQKNLLEM
-16 ILQEKNEY
+16 LQEKNEY
-24 ISAPCNGNGT
+24 ISAPCNGNGI

-43 IGATEPTK
+43 SGATEPTK

-70 QSYPM
+70 QSYPTE
-75 GEYVVEIP
+75 EYKVEIP
-83 EQEEMIEV
+83 ELEETIEV

-97 QRTEEIP
+97 QRTEEIL
-104 KNTAEDF
+104 KNTA
-111 AKACKTADGEG
+111 
-122 FTETRTPADVKASS
+122 
-136 GIQNK
+136 
-141 ETVEGTAEKTKNAI
+141 EGTAEKTENAL

-170 LVNLKTEADCQT
+170 LVNLETEADCQT
-182 AVSVNHQRT
+182 AVSVNHQRA
-191 YGADVLSRIDTSN
+191 YGSDVLSRISASN
-204 NGKKWEIQRCIRQ
+204 GGKKWEIQRCIRQ

-224 ELFQKEKIT
+224 ELLQKEKIT
-233 EQQIQKI
+233 EQQIQRI

-357 GMASIPGVISH
+357 GMAGIPGVISH
-368 VFMEKTGKA
+368 VFMEETGKA
-377 GFQVIGETDGENKKQ
+377 GFQVIGEADGENKKKQ

-401 MIDLVYELREHQ
+401 MIDLVYELRKHQ

-423 PYFDTG
+423 LYFDTG
-429 YELAGKVRF
+429 YELAEKVKF
-438 TQNDMRELQMAKAAI
+438 TQNDIRELQMAKAAI

-461 KKAGITF
+461 KKAGIAF
-468 DEVDDCYLAGGFGT
+468 DEVDNCYLAGGFGT

-525 ELEKIQTMADVIN
+525 ELEKIQTMAEVIN
-538 LAEENDFEEMYL
+538 LAEENDFEELYL

>member
-1 MDKILRENQPKSLLR
+1 MLICCFFRVKEKMIIDRSKQQKNLLEM
-16 ILQEKNEY
+16 LQEKNEY
-24 ISAPCNGNGT
+24 ISAPCNGNGI

-43 IGATEPTK
+43 SGATEPTK

-70 QSYPM
+70 QSYPTE
-75 GEYVVEIP
+75 EYKVEIP
-83 EQEEMIEV
+83 ELEETIEV

-97 QRTEEIP
+97 QRTEEIL
-104 KNTAEDF
+104 KNTA
-111 AKACKTADGEG
+111 
-122 FTETRTPADVKASS
+122 
-136 GIQNK
+136 
-141 ETVEGTAEKTKNAI
+141 EGTAEKTENAL

-170 LVNLKTEADCQT
+170 LVNLETEADCQT

-191 YGADVLSRIDTSN
+191 YGSDVLSRISASN
-204 NGKKWEIQRCIRQ
+204 GGKKWEIQRCIRQ

-224 ELFQKEKIT
+224 ELLQKEKIT
-233 EQQIQKI
+233 EQQIQRI

-368 VFMEKTGKA
+368 VFMEETGKA
-377 GFQVIGETDGENKKQ
+377 GFQVIGETDGENKKL

-401 MIDLVYELREHQ
+401 MIDLVYELRKHQ

-423 PYFDTG
+423 LYFDTG
-429 YELAGKVRF
+429 YELAGKVKF
-438 TQNDMRELQMAKAAI
+438 TQNDIREIQMAKAAI

-461 KKAGITF
+461 KKAGIAF

-482 KIDIKKAAGIGLIPK
+482 KIDITKAAGIGLIPK
-497 ELEMKTIPAGNTV
+497 ELEVKTIPVGNTV

-518 LGRISKE
+518 LGRISKD

-538 LAEENDFEEMYL
+538 LAEENDFEELYL

>member
-1 MDKILRENQPKSLLR
+1 VLICCFFKVKEKMIIDRSKQQKNLLEM
-16 ILQEKNEY
+16 LQEKNEY
-24 ISAPCNGNGT
+24 ISAPCNGNGI

-43 IGATEPTK
+43 SGATEPTK

-70 QSYPM
+70 QSYPTE
-75 GEYVVEIP
+75 EYKVEIP
-83 EQEEMIEV
+83 ELEETIEV

-97 QRTEEIP
+97 QRTEEIL
-104 KNTAEDF
+104 KNTA
-111 AKACKTADGEG
+111 
-122 FTETRTPADVKASS
+122 
-136 GIQNK
+136 
-141 ETVEGTAEKTKNAI
+141 EGTAEKTENAI

-191 YGADVLSRIDTSN
+191 YGADVISRIDASN
-204 NGKKWEIQRCIRQ
+204 NGKKWEMQRCIRQ
-217 DLQKLIR
+217 DLQKLVG
-224 ELFQKEKIT
+224 ELAEKEGIHVA
-233 EQQIQKI
+233 QIQRI

-368 VFMEKTGKA
+368 VFMEETGKA

-423 PYFDTG
+423 LYFDTG
-429 YELAGKVRF
+429 YELAEKVKF
-438 TQNDMRELQMAKAAI
+438 TQNDIRELQMAKAAI

-525 ELEKIQTMADVIN
+525 ELEKIQTMTDVIN
-538 LAEENDFEEMYL
+538 LAEENDFEELYL